1 MRTRN
6 LKRLLSLVLCLY
18 MVTGLLPTAVLAA
31 EKSDPAYHATSAVQ
45 GRGVLTVAVSGQ
57 SRTTYKI
64 PDDPDKYGDLA
75 GTWDGNVP
83 EMCRRIA
90 QELGVEAE
98 FVEYASVE
106 AQLNAVASGEA
117 DLAAENFVH
126 TAERLA
132 TYEMT
137 DSFLLG
143 EIGGD
148 EVFLSAKPVSG
159 SRIRKEAD
167 LKVARIGVVKGT
179 VQVRYTTLQYPKATV
194 VELADNQA
202 VLDAIASGQVQAG
215 VFTMFDKNFAALV
228 VDQIIANKVVQCSY
242 TVKDPTLK
250 GVGLILMKG
259 NWDLCHSI
267 NAILC
272 DLRESGWLASCYKT
286 EEKESVERGIIN
298 SSDMTHQG
306 LSTKATSCPSSAFP
320 DLDTSKWY
328 HKYVDYV
335 IENGLMGDA
344 GGGLFAPD
352 RTLTRAQVVTVL
364 WQMEG
369 KPQTDYVMD
378 FEDVAEGQWY
388 TETVRWAVSE
398 KIMAGNGDGTFG
410 PNSPITW
417 EQLATILR
425 SYAAYKGYDVS
436 ARIDPSAFT
445 GAYKTSAWA
454 YDAMAWACG
463 SMVMTRTS
471 ASSGVINPTSTVTRC
486 EFAAAITRFLEDAV
500 L

>member
-1 MRTRN
+1 MRKP
-6 LKRLLSLVLCLY
+6 LKRVFALAMALSMLLCA
-18 MVTGLLPTAVLAA
+18 TAWAKET

-98 FVEYASVE
+98 FVEYATVE

-117 DLAAENFVH
+117 DLAAENFAI

-132 TYEMT
+132 IYEMT

-143 EIGGD
+143 EFGGD

-167 LKVARIGVVKGT
+167 LNGARIGVVKGT

-215 VFTMFDKNFAALV
+215 VFSMIDKNFAQLI

-267 NAILC
+267 NAILW

-306 LSTKATSCPSSAFP
+306 LSTKATPCPSSAFK
-320 DLDTSKWY
+320 DVDTSKWY
-328 HKYVDYV
+328 HKYVDYA
-335 IENGLMGDA
+335 IERGLMGDA
-344 GGGLFAPD
+344 GDGTFSPD
-352 RTLTRAQVVTVL
+352 RTLTRAQVITVL
-364 WQMEG
+364 WRLEG
-369 KPQTDYVMD
+369 TPKADTAINFTDVS
-378 FEDVAEGQWY
+378 EGQWY
-388 TETVRWAVSE
+388 TDVIRWAVRE
-398 KIMAGNGDGTFG
+398 DIMGGRDDGSFG
-410 PNSPITW
+410 PNDPIKW
-417 EQLATILR
+417 QELAAILYR
-425 SYAAYKGYDVS
+425 YAQYKGYSVS
-436 ARIDPSAFT
+436 AQIDPSAFT

-463 SMVMTRTS
+463 SMTLTRTCS
-471 ASSGVINPTSTVTRC
+471 NSGIITPTGAVTRC
-486 EFAAAITRFLEDAV
+486 EFSAVISRFLEDAV

>member
-1 MRTRN
+1 MRKP
-6 LKRLLSLVLCLY
+6 LKRVFALAMALSMLLCA
-18 MVTGLLPTAVLAA
+18 TAWAKET

-45 GRGVLTVAVSGQ
+45 GRGMLTVAVSGQ

-64 PDDPDKYGDLA
+64 PDEPEKYGDLA

-90 QELGVEAE
+90 QELGVEAK
-98 FVEYASVE
+98 FVEYATVE

-117 DLAAENFVH
+117 DLAAENFAI

-132 TYEMT
+132 AYEMT

-143 EIGGD
+143 EFGGD

-167 LKVARIGVVKGT
+167 LNSARIGVVKGT
-179 VQVRYTTLQYPKATV
+179 VQVRYTALQYPKATV

-215 VFTMFDKNFAALV
+215 VFTMFDQNFAALI

-267 NAILC
+267 NAILW

-298 SSDMTHQG
+298 SSSMTHQG
-306 LSTKATSCPSSAFP
+306 LSTKATPCPSSKFP

-344 GGGLFAPD
+344 GDGTFSPD
-352 RTLTRAQVVTVL
+352 RTLTRAQVITVL
-364 WQMEG
+364 WRMEG
-369 KPQTDYVMD
+369 TPKADTAINFTDVS
-378 FEDVAEGQWY
+378 EGQWY
-388 TETVRWAVSE
+388 TDVVRWAVE
-398 KIMAGNGDGTFG
+398 EEIMGGYDDGSFR
-410 PNSPITW
+410 PNAPIKW
-417 EQLATILR
+417 QELAAILYR
-425 SYAAYKGYDVS
+425 YAQYKGYSVS
-436 ARIDPSAFT
+436 AQIDPSAFT
-445 GAYKTSAWA
+445 GAYKTGAWA

-463 SMVMTRTS
+463 SMTLTRTC
-471 ASSGVINPTSTVTRC
+471 AGSGIINPAGAVTRC
-486 EFAAAITRFLEDAV
+486 EFSAVITRFLEDAV

>member
-1 MRTRN
+1 MRKP
-6 LKRLLSLVLCLY
+6 LKRMFAIAMALSMLLCA
-18 MVTGLLPTAVLAA
+18 TAWAKET

-57 SRTTYKI
+57 SKTTYKI

-75 GTWDGNVP
+75 GTWDGNVS

-90 QELGVEAE
+90 QALGVEAE
-98 FVEYASVE
+98 FVEYATVE

-117 DLAAENFVH
+117 DLAAENFAI

-143 EIGGD
+143 EFGGD

-167 LKVARIGVVKGT
+167 LNSARIGVVKGT

-215 VFTMFDKNFAALV
+215 VFTMFDQNFAALIV
-228 VDQIIANKVVQCSY
+228 EQIIANKVVQCSY

-267 NAILC
+267 NAILW

-306 LSTKATSCPSSAFP
+306 LSTKATPCPSSAFK
-320 DLDTSKWY
+320 DVDTSKWY
-328 HKYVDYV
+328 HKYVDYA
-335 IENGLMGDA
+335 IEHGLMGDA
-344 GGGLFAPD
+344 GDGTFSPD
-352 RTLTRAQVVTVL
+352 RTLTRAQVITVL
-364 WQMEG
+364 WRLEG
-369 KPQTDYVMD
+369 TPKANTAINFTDVS
-378 FEDVAEGQWY
+378 EGQWY
-388 TETVRWAVSE
+388 TDVIRWAVRE
-398 KIMAGNGDGTFG
+398 DIMGGRDDGSFG
-410 PNSPITW
+410 PNDPIKW
-417 EQLATILR
+417 QELAAILYR
-425 SYAAYKGYDVS
+425 YAQYKGYDVS
-436 ARIDPSAFT
+436 ARIEPSAFT
-445 GAYKTSAWA
+445 GAYATSAWA

-463 SMVMTRTS
+463 SMTLTRTCS
-471 ASSGVINPTSTVTRC
+471 NSGIINPTGAVTRC
-486 EFAAAITRFLEDAV
+486 EFSAVISRFLEDAV

>member
-1 MRTRN
+1 MRKP
-6 LKRLLSLVLCLY
+6 LKRMFAMVMALSMLLCA
-18 MVTGLLPTAVLAA
+18 TAWAKET

-117 DLAAENFVH
+117 DLAAENFAH

-132 TYEMT
+132 IYEMT

-250 GVGLILMKG
+250 GIGLILMKG

-267 NAILC
+267 NAILW

-306 LSTKATSCPSSAFP
+306 LSTKATPCPSSAFK
-320 DLDTSKWY
+320 DVDTSKWY
-328 HKYVDYV
+328 HKYVDYA
-335 IENGLMGDA
+335 IEHGLMGDA
-344 GGGLFAPD
+344 GDGTFSPD
-352 RTLTRAQVVTVL
+352 RTLTRAQVITVL
-364 WQMEG
+364 WRLEG
-369 KPQTDYVMD
+369 TPKANTAINFTDVS
-378 FEDVAEGQWY
+378 EGQWY
-388 TETVRWAVSE
+388 TDVIRWAVRE
-398 KIMAGNGDGTFG
+398 DIMGGRDDGSFG
-410 PNSPITW
+410 PNDPIKW
-417 EQLATILR
+417 QELAAILYR
-425 SYAAYKGYDVS
+425 YAQYKGYSVS
-436 ARIDPSAFT
+436 AQIDPSAFT

-463 SMVMTRTS
+463 SMTLTRTC
-471 ASSGVINPTSTVTRC
+471 AGSGIINPTGAVTRC
-486 EFAAAITRFLEDAV
+486 EFSAVISRFLEDAV

>member
-1 MRTRN
+1 MRKP
-6 LKRLLSLVLCLY
+6 LKRVFALAMALSMLLCA
-18 MVTGLLPTAVLAA
+18 TAWAKET

-90 QELGVEAE
+90 QELGVEAK
-98 FVEYASVE
+98 FVEYATVE

-117 DLAAENFVH
+117 DLAAENFSI

-132 TYEMT
+132 AYEMT

-167 LKVARIGVVKGT
+167 LNGARIGVVKGT
-179 VQVRYTTLQYPKATV
+179 VQVRNTALQYPEATV

-215 VFTMFDKNFAALV
+215 VFSMIDKNFAQLV
-228 VDQIIANKVVQCSY
+228 VEQIIANKVVQCSY
-242 TVKDPTLK
+242 EVKDPTLK

-267 NAILC
+267 NAILW

-298 SSDMTHQG
+298 SSSMTHQG
-306 LSTKATSCPSSAFP
+306 LSTKATPCPSSAFK
-320 DLDTSKWY
+320 DVDTSKWY
-328 HKYVDYV
+328 HKYVDYA
-335 IENGLMGDA
+335 IEHGLMGDA
-344 GGGLFAPD
+344 GDGTFSPD
-352 RTLTRAQVVTVL
+352 RTLTRAQVITVL
-364 WQMEG
+364 WRLEG
-369 KPQTDYVMD
+369 TPKANTAINFTDVS
-378 FEDVAEGQWY
+378 EGQWY
-388 TETVRWAVSE
+388 TDVIRWAVRE
-398 KIMAGNGDGTFG
+398 DIMGGRDDGSFG
-410 PNSPITW
+410 PNDPIKW
-417 EQLATILR
+417 QELAAILYR
-425 SYAAYKGYDVS
+425 YAQYKGYDVS
-436 ARIDPSAFT
+436 ARIEPSDFT
-445 GAYKTSAWA
+445 GAYATSAWA

-463 SMVMTRTS
+463 SMTLTRTCS
-471 ASSGVINPTSTVTRC
+471 NSGIITPTGAVTRC
-486 EFAAAITRFLEDAV
+486 EFSAVISRFLEDAV